1 MRMIP
6 LTLGQP
12 PNDPFDH
19 LMETHFTK
27 ALDKARPSDD
37 LRQRV
42 LADFDD
48 QYAVR
53 KTALSSPALS
63 SPALSSPAMNSASRD
78 TPWPAQIA
86 QAIQRLFGLSPVP
99 AMTGAVFAMVIGCV
113 TALNVPLLDRNPL
126 TDQRVIIAEA
136 DTLSIQGTPEEIL
149 LALLSDLEV
158 QNSATFDES
167 VWQGE
172 QTPAQSESDDGDR
185 P

>member
-1 MRMIP
+1 MIP

-12 PNDPFDH
+12 PNDPFDY

-37 LRQRV
+37 LRRRV

-48 QYAVR
+48 QYTVR

-63 SPALSSPAMNSASRD
+63 LPAMNSASRD
-78 TPWPAQIA
+78 TLWPAQIA

-99 AMTGAVFAMVIGCV
+99 AMIGAVFAMVIGCV
-113 TALNVPLLDRNPL
+113 TALNVPLLDKNPL
-126 TDQRVIIAEA
+126 TDQRAIIAEA
-136 DTLSIQGTPEEIL
+136 DTLSTQGTPEEIL

-172 QTPAQSESDDGDR
+172 QTSAQSESDDGDR